1 MHQVERLNRDSTEN
15 LLTEKKVKE
24 IRAKHEQ
31 LVNNG
36 KLLTQQQLKEFNE
49 LFRSCFGPE
58 VLRRLQGEEL
68 LTFMHDHSNKDSLVY
83 WLEWKNDDEFQT
95 KRLGSIAGGSAL
107 KFRIFRRK
115 ETGNWQAAGENSN
128 RPQDITLEEAIA
140 YADRPPRPTIAR
152 I

>member
-1 MHQVERLNRDSTEN
+1 M
-15 LLTEKKVKE
+15 
-24 IRAKHEQ
+24 
-31 LVNNG
+31 
-36 KLLTQQQLKEFNE
+36 KEFNE
-49 LFRSCFGPE
+49 LFRSRFGPD
-58 VLRRLQGEEL
+58 VLKSLQGEEL

-115 ETGNWQAAGENSN
+115 ETGNWQAAGEKSS
-128 RPQDITLEEAIA
+128 RPRDLTLEEAIA
-140 YADRPPRPTIAR
+140 YADRAPRPTLAR